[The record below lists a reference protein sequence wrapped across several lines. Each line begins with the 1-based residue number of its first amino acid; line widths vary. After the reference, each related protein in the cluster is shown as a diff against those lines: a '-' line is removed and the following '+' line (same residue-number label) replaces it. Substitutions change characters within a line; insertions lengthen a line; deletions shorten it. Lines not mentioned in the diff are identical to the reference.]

1 MSNIPGFMKKFTV
14 GLLLSL
20 VSASAFANTKMANPT
35 PSQKQAIHS
44 AISKSD
50 NPTINLAINEARKN
64 IETLALSA
72 SCNSDYE
79 LIGIGAILSSH
90 ATNRTNLWSPIS
102 GMQYA
107 PRNQCLTVMRIGGW
121 AMPAKNTLSFTIVYQ
136 SDVSDENKISQV
148 EMQKEGGVWLVVSHL

>member
-1 MSNIPGFMKKFTV
+1 MKKLAM
-14 GLLLSL
+14 GLVLSVL
-20 VSASAFANTKMANPT
+20 SVSAFANSKMANPT
-35 PSQKQAIHS
+35 PNQKQAVQS

-50 NPTINLAINEARKN
+50 NPTINLAINEARKH
-64 IETLALSA
+64 IETLALNA

-121 AMPAKNTLSFTIVYQ
+121 TMPAKNALHFTIVYQ
-136 SDVSDENKISQV
+136 SDVSGENKISQV
-148 EMQKEGGVWLVVSHL
+148 EMQKEDGVWLVVSHL